1 MADALKESAG
11 EYANT
16 AMKINRTLN
25 RMDLLTDSKIG
36 EIKGLMKD
44 LAEQILK
51 MNKRVTMAENDML
64 RKEYE

>member
-1 MADALKESAG
+1 
-11 EYANT
+11 
-16 AMKINRTLN
+16 
-25 RMDLLTDSKIG
+25 MDLLTDSKIG

-64 RKEYE
+64 RKEYEQIPVDVMALTKDEF

>member
-1 MADALKESAG
+1 MSTYL
-11 EYANT
+11 
-16 AMKINRTLN
+16 KINRTLN

>member
-1 MADALKESAG
+1 
-11 EYANT
+11 
-16 AMKINRTLN
+16 
-25 RMDLLTDSKIG
+25 MDLLTDSKIG

-64 RKEYE
+64 RKEYEQIPVDVMALTKDEFQLR